1 MLEHVAEGDVLHGS
15 FVSLKGGR
23 GLFGGHEKFD
33 LEAKYVHPDGSFDAV
48 APLLQVYNEDEYRF
62 QKEVPRSGTVK
73 FCLRTSRKNHGDL
86 KDVSWN
92 LKIGHEIKDDKL
104 KDQHLED
111 IYKQINGIN
120 RIVDEI
126 KSEQGYQRGREARHR
141 KTNDSTSAR
150 VHRYAYME
158 ALALVAV
165 SLFQALYIKTMF
177 KQRPSSFLV

>member
-1 MLEHVAEGDVLHGS
+1 MLEHVTEGDVLHGS
-15 FVSLKGGR
+15 YVSLKGGR
-23 GLFGGHEKFD
+23 GLFGGREKFD

-48 APLLQVYNEDEYRF
+48 APLLQVFNEDEDRF

-111 IYKQINGIN
+111 IYKQISKDPIPDG
-120 RIVDEI
+120 RYYIVLECSGETVETGEDFVIPPI
-126 KSEQGYQRGREARHR
+126 KYCF
-141 KTNDSTSAR
+141 
-150 VHRYAYME
+150 M
-158 ALALVAV
+158 
-165 SLFQALYIKTMF
+165 
-177 KQRPSSFLV
+177 